1 MSISFKPIKHRKL
14 WLGLWLCAIMIVVFL
29 SLIPPPPILVDLPK
43 NSDKG
48 EHFLA
53 YFLLAFS
60 ATQLFY
66 KGYFLW
72 LIGLLLVLL
81 GISLEWAQS
90 AFTSTRMADPWDALA
105 NTLGVA
111 SGLSA
116 AFTPLSDILL
126 RLQSKQKNSISNHS
140 V

>member
-1 MSISFKPIKHRKL
+1 MAIPFKPVNHRKF
-14 WLGLWLCAIMIVVFL
+14 WLGLWLFAIITVIIL
-29 SLIPPPPILVDLPK
+29 SLIPPPAILMNLPE

-60 ATQLFY
+60 ATQLFH
-66 KGYFLW
+66 KSRFLY
-72 LIGLLLVLL
+72 LVGLLLILL

-90 AFTSTRMADPWDALA
+90 ALTSTRMADPWDALA

-111 SGLSA
+111 TGLSA
-116 AFTPLSDILL
+116 TFTSLSNILL
-126 RLQSKQKNSISNHS
+126 RLQPKRLDSISNT

>member
-1 MSISFKPIKHRKL
+1 MNIPFKPIKHRKF
-14 WLGLWLCAIMIVVFL
+14 WLALWLCAIFIVIVL
-29 SLIPPPPILVDLPK
+29 SLIPPPSILMNLPK

-66 KGYFLW
+66 KGRFLG
-72 LIGLLLVLL
+72 LIGFLLVLL
-81 GISLEWAQS
+81 GISLEWAQN
-90 AFTSTRMADPWDALA
+90 AFTSTRMADPWDGLA
-105 NTLGVA
+105 NTLGVV

-116 AFTPLSDILL
+116 AFTSLANILL
-126 RLQSKQKNSISNHS
+126 RLQSKRQNSISNHS
-140 V
+140 A